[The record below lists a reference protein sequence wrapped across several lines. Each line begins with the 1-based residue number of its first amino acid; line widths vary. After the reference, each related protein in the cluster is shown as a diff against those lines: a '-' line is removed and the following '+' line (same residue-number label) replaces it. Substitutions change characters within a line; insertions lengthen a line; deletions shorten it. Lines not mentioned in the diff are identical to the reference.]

1 MEMDARKNA
10 NCLTW
15 NIYHP
20 SSYWNKTVRALN
32 QYDRTK
38 YQLYNALYRPQHVDK
53 QMKDVFNGEL
63 QFGIGRVPNHASVP
77 LNGDMSLEQ
86 FEHCSAR
93 VPIQPR
99 EQQNSY
105 EQNLSI

>member
-1 MEMDARKNA
+1 
-10 NCLTW
+10 
-15 NIYHP
+15 
-20 SSYWNKTVRALN
+20 
-32 QYDRTK
+32 
-38 YQLYNALYRPQHVDK
+38 
-53 QMKDVFNGEL
+53 MKHVFNGEL

-105 EQNLSI
+105 EQNLSIEHEIQSPNYACADLLRWTDETKVTNSTRAFKQLWNGKR